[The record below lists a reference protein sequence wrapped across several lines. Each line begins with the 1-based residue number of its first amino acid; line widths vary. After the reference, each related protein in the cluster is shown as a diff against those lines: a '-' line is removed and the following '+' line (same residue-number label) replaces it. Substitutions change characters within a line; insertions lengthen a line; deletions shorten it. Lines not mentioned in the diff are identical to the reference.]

1 VASDCWSRSAQPLEL
16 GGEGWERMG
25 RLTGGRTVYGQ
36 ALGILMLD
44 TRFPRPPGDVGN
56 ATTWPFPVHYKIV
69 KGAHPGRIMG
79 PEPDPTL
86 LKPFIEGA
94 RELES
99 LGVRAITT
107 SCGFLAIFQQELA
120 AAVSIPVLTS
130 ALLQVPLAA
139 RLIRPDQ
146 RVGILTE
153 REELTER
160 HFHGVGWSARDV
172 PVVVK
177 GLPPDAV
184 FPTVFIENTTESDP
198 SMLERELVDLAT
210 RLVVEHPDTGAI
222 VLECTNF
229 VPYSQAIRRAAG
241 VPVFDLYTLVMQTY
255 YATVGTEFHGVM

>member
-1 VASDCWSRSAQPLEL
+1 MPLLE
-16 GGEGWERMG
+16 
-25 RLTGGRTVYGQ
+25 GGRTLYGQ

-69 KGAHPGRIMG
+69 QGARPDRVMG
-79 PEPDPTL
+79 WEPDPAL
-86 LKPFIEGA
+86 LRPFVEAA
-94 RELES
+94 RELEV

-107 SCGFLAIFQQELA
+107 SCGFLAIFQRELA

-153 REELTER
+153 REDLTER
-160 HFHGVGWSARDV
+160 HFQGVGWSARDV
-172 PVVVK
+172 PVVVM

-184 FPTVFIENTTESDP
+184 LPTVFIGNRPESDP
-198 SMLERELVDLAT
+198 SVLERELVALAE
-210 RLVVEHPDTGAI
+210 RLVREHPDVGAI

-241 VPVFDLYTLVMQTY
+241 VPVFDLYTLVMPVY
-255 YATVGTEFHGVM
+255 LATVGAEFRGFM